1 VDTLAGTIRSGNLL
15 FNIFAVMF
23 TVFGAAALLLAS
35 IGLYGVLSFNVNERT
50 RELGVRTALGAS
62 RIRLIR
68 LVMRQAAIQLTSG
81 MVIGVGLSLLLGRGL
96 SFVLFGVEAADL
108 SVLVVIA
115 AILSLTAGV
124 ACLVPARRATRVDPV
139 VAMQAE

>member
-1 VDTLAGTIRSGNLL
+1 
-15 FNIFAVMF
+15 
-23 TVFGAAALLLAS
+23 
-35 IGLYGVLSFNVNERT
+35 
-50 RELGVRTALGAS
+50 
-62 RIRLIR
+62 
-68 LVMRQAAIQLTSG
+68 MRQAAIQLTSG